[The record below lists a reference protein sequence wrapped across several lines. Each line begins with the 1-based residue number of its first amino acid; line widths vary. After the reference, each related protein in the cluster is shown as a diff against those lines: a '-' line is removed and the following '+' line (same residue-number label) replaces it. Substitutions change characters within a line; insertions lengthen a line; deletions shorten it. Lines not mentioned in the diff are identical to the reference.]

1 MWSKKLRPIIF
12 STKWYS
18 TNDKIALL
26 LRGLAMRVI
35 RSASTQDNL
44 TFSVA
49 TEVTLQLGGCKET
62 QMEQNG
68 F

>member
-1 MWSKKLRPIIF
+1 MWLKQLQ
-12 STKWYS
+12 TE
-18 TNDKIALL
+18 
-26 LRGLAMRVI
+26 
-35 RSASTQDNL
+35 DNL
-44 TFSVA
+44 TFYVA

>member
-1 MWSKKLRPIIF
+1 
-12 STKWYS
+12 
-18 TNDKIALL
+18 
-26 LRGLAMRVI
+26 MRVI